1 MKFTALPACPRILSC
16 AATVMAIAC
25 AHFAYAAPQQQQMAD
40 RARQVAEQ
48 MALCPIKAMP
58 ASLDAGFVAPQTD
71 VKFEATLLNT
81 LDRPVKCVRS
91 APSCTCTTV
100 DMLGKEIPAG
110 GTIKVPLSMRTSG
123 ATGEKSAQVVLM
135 FDGVPGLVE
144 LSIKAEVTYP
154 VRGIQL
160 SVGADGKQRR
170 DPFINAFDNKANVT
184 GEITVESIDGKSFR
198 IMSVGGAAPVFVDYN
213 PAEQGPRES
222 YRLRYDFSSLPCER
236 VPKYLVIETDRA
248 DARLIDMRVRHE
260 CTKISA
266 NFGFAQYRENVGI
279 MAPGATKVFEVEI
292 KHANGVRIDSVTS
305 TDPRVDAK
313 LLDQK
318 SGAEDG
324 LLVRVSV
331 TARADAAGM
340 VLTPLRFV
348 GVGPDPKKPVPAGQP
363 AATTPRES
371 DFLIYLKI
379 EAPIPQLQAKP
390 VTDATP
396 KDIPAAVRAAVLAPA
411 SLPADARVNA
421 EKITT
426 LSAPNV
432 PSRVIQPLPVIL
444 RIADRAEDVPMDAAR
459 FAAAKMAVSQGLAF
473 MRSTQGP
480 NGGWMES
487 TAAKATDQSKPSTAV
502 PNAVTALAL
511 KAFAQ
516 AGFPA
521 KTDLNAR
528 KALAFV
534 TAGTQ
539 VAGAFQPDLGGGLAN
554 YVASMVLMGL
564 AAQQDP
570 ALAMEM
576 ETVRT
581 WLVKNQWDQSQG
593 ISPNA
598 DWFGGAGYG
607 SHGRP
612 DLSNTQL
619 MLDALHDAGV
629 STDDPAVQR
638 ALVFVQRTQ
647 NVKSNDASWAQHGN
661 ADGGFAYTAANGGE
675 SFASEV
681 AGEGRYGEKMPPETR
696 ALRSYGSMTY
706 AGFKSL
712 LYAGLAPNDPRVTAA
727 FDWIRS
733 HWTFT
738 ENPGLGS
745 QGLYYYL
752 HAAARALNASGAISV
767 TVINDAAQAGTP
779 KKASETPGNNGSA
792 HNWRNDMTDALLASQ
807 RADGSWVNSADRWQE
822 GQPELVTLYALLA
835 LEEVLKP
842 VTQSQ

>member
-1 MKFTALPACPRILSC
+1 MKLNTYPTIPGLLSC
-16 AATVMAIAC
+16 AVTAVAIAC
-25 AHFAYAAPQQQQMAD
+25 APLAYAAPQQQQMAD

-48 MALCPIKAMP
+48 MALCPVKAMP

-81 LDRPVKCVRS
+81 LDRPVKCIRS

-110 GTIKVPLSMRTSG
+110 GTLKVPLSMRTSG

-135 FDGVPGLVE
+135 FDGVPGLIE
-144 LSIKAEVTYP
+144 LSIKAEVSYP
-154 VRGIQL
+154 VRAIQQ
-160 SVGADGKQRR
+160 SVGADGKPRR

-184 GEITVESIDGKSFR
+184 GEITVESIDGKPFR
-198 IMSVGGAAPVFVDYN
+198 IMSVGGDAPSFIDYK
-213 PAEQGPRES
+213 PTEQGPRES
-222 YRLRYDFSSLPCER
+222 YRVHYDFSALPCER

-266 NFGFAQYRENVGI
+266 NFGFAQYRENVGV
-279 MAPGATKVFEVEI
+279 MAPGETKAFEVEI

-305 TDPRVDAK
+305 SDPRIDAK
-313 LLDQK
+313 LIDQK

-324 LLVRVSV
+324 LLVHVAV
-331 TARADAAGM
+331 TAKPDSAGM
-340 VLTPLRFV
+340 VLTPLRFA
-348 GVGPDPKKPVPAGQP
+348 GVGPDPKKPVPTGQP
-363 AATTPRES
+363 AVGTARES

-379 EAPIPQLQAKP
+379 ERPIPPLQAKP
-390 VTDATP
+390 VTQAPPKELPAT
-396 KDIPAAVRAAVLAPA
+396 VRAAVLAPA
-411 SLPADARVNA
+411 SVQADARVNA
-421 EKITT
+421 AKITT
-426 LSAPNV
+426 LGAPNV

-459 FAAAKMAVSQGLAF
+459 FAAAKIAVSKGLAF
-473 MRSTQGP
+473 MRAAQGT

-487 TAAKATDQSKPSTAV
+487 TVAKATDQSTPSTAV
-502 PNAVTALAL
+502 PNAVTALTL

-516 AGFPA
+516 AGFTA
-521 KTDLNAR
+521 KTDVNAR
-528 KALAFV
+528 RALAFV
-534 TAGTQ
+534 TAGTHSG
-539 VAGAFQPDLGGGLAN
+539 GAFQPDLGGGLAN

-570 ALAMEM
+570 TLALEM

-598 DWFGGAGYG
+598 DWFGGSGYG

-638 ALVFVQRTQ
+638 ALIFVERTQ
-647 NVKSNDASWAQHGN
+647 NVKSNDASWAQHGSG
-661 ADGGFAYTAANGGE
+661 DGGFAYTAANGGE
-675 SFASEV
+675 SFASDI

-706 AGFKSL
+706 AGFKSM

-767 TVINDAAQAGTP
+767 TVTSAVA
-779 KKASETPGNNGSA
+779 KAHDPANPAESQEISTSSR
-792 HNWRNDMTDALLASQ
+792 NWRNDLTDAVLASQ

-822 GQPELVTLYALLA
+822 GQPELVTVYALLA

-842 VTQSQ
+842 ITQSQ

>member
-1 MKFTALPACPRILSC
+1 MKFTARPICPFLIAC
-16 AATVMAIAC
+16 AATALAMTCVPV
-25 AHFAYAAPQQQQMAD
+25 AYATPQQQQMAD
-40 RARQVAEQ
+40 RNRQIAEQ
-48 MALCPIKAMP
+48 MAMCPVKAMP
-58 ASLDAGFVAPQTD
+58 ASLNAGFVAPHTD

-81 LDRPVKCVRS
+81 LNRPVKCIRS

-123 ATGEKSAQVVLM
+123 ATGEKSAQVVLV
-135 FDGVPGLVE
+135 FEGVPGLIE

-154 VRGIQL
+154 VRAIQM
-160 SVGADGKQRR
+160 SVGADGKPRSE
-170 DPFINAFDNKANVT
+170 PFINAFDNKANVV

-198 IMSVGGAAPVFVDYN
+198 IMSVGGQAPSFVDFK

-222 YRLRYDFSSLPCER
+222 YRVRYDFSALPCER

-260 CTKISA
+260 CTKISP
-266 NFGFAQYRENVGI
+266 NFSFAQYRENVGV
-279 MAPGATKVFEVEI
+279 MAPGETKAFEVEI

-305 TDPRVDAK
+305 TDPRLEAK

-324 LLVRVSV
+324 LLVRVAV
-331 TARADAAGM
+331 TAKPDAAGL
-340 VLTPLRFV
+340 VLTPLRFE
-348 GVGPDPKKPVPAGQP
+348 GVGPDPRKPVPPGQP
-363 AATTPRES
+363 AATTARQS
-371 DFLIYLKI
+371 DFLIYVKI
-379 EAPIPQLQAKP
+379 EKPLPPLQATP

-396 KDIPAAVRAAVLAPA
+396 KELPAAVRAAVLAPTTIPPDTRVNTSKITELGSP
-411 SLPADARVNA
+411 SLP
-421 EKITT
+421 
-426 LSAPNV
+426 L
-432 PSRVIQPLPVIL
+432 RVIQPLPVVL

-459 FAAAKMAVSQGLAF
+459 FAAANIAVSKGLAF
-473 MRSTQGP
+473 LRSTQGP
-480 NGGWMES
+480 NGGWMEGA
-487 TAAKATDQSKPSTAV
+487 AAKATDQSSPSKAV
-502 PNAVTALAL
+502 SNAVTALAL

-516 AGFPA
+516 AGCAA
-521 KTDLNAR
+521 KTDGHAR
-528 KALAFV
+528 RALAFV

-539 VAGAFQPDLGGGLAN
+539 LGGTFQPDLGGGLAN

-564 AAQQDP
+564 AAQQDS
-570 ALAMEM
+570 ALALEM
-576 ETVRT
+576 EAVRL
-581 WLVKNQWDQSQG
+581 WLVKNQWSQAQG

-598 DWFGGAGYG
+598 DWFGGSGYG
-607 SHGRP
+607 THGRP

-647 NVKSNDASWAQHGN
+647 NVKANDASWAQHGTS
-661 ADGGFAYTAANGGE
+661 DGGFTYTAANGGE
-675 SFASEV
+675 SFASEL
-681 AGEGRYGEKMPPETR
+681 AGEGRYGEKMPPDTR

-706 AGFKSL
+706 AGFKSM
-712 LYAGLAPNDPRVTAA
+712 LYAGLAPDDPRVTAA

-752 HAAARALNASGAISV
+752 HAAARALSASGAISV
-767 TVINDAAQAGTP
+767 TVTNSAESAGTTDTS
-779 KKASETPGNNGSA
+779 KKSQETAAVS
-792 HNWRNDMTDALLASQ
+792 HNWRNDLTDALLASQ

-822 GQPELVTLYALLA
+822 GQPELVTLYAVLA